1 MTADE
6 LLRLNVPDARTE
18 LVRGALVVREPAGY
32 RHGNIAARLLVAV
45 GAFVE
50 ARGLGWVF
58 TAETGFRLRKDP
70 DTVRAPDVAVFRQY
84 RLLDPPPR
92 GYAAFSADLV
102 VEVMASDDL
111 SGEVMSEVGDWCLY
125 LSGHV

>member
-18 LVRGALVVREPAGY
+18 LVRGELVVREPAGY

-70 DTVRAPDVAVFRQY
+70 DTVHDILARGALRAREAVGRQV
-84 RLLDPPPR
+84 
-92 GYAAFSADLV
+92 DLV
-102 VEVMASDDL
+102 RDRLGLVCVRTPDKERS
-111 SGEVMSEVGDWCLY
+111 
-125 LSGHV
+125 